1 MGTAPGTLVLE
12 RRSTSCTIHI
22 RRCIDVRTNIVLD
35 DELVEEAFRHSNAK
49 TKRELVDMALRE
61 FVDNHRRKD
70 VRELRGKISFHPGY
84 DYKKLREG
92 T

>member
-1 MGTAPGTLVLE
+1 
-12 RRSTSCTIHI
+12 
-22 RRCIDVRTNIVLD
+22 VRTNIVLD

-84 DYKKLREG
+84 GYKKLREG

>member
-1 MGTAPGTLVLE
+1 
-12 RRSTSCTIHI
+12 
-22 RRCIDVRTNIVLD
+22 VRTNIVLD